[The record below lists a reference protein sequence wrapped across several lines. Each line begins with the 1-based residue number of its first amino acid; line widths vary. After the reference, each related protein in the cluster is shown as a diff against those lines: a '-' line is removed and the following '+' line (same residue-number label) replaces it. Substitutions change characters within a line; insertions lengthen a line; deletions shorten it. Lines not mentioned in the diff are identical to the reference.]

1 MIFEKI
7 TVVHTVWYC
16 YIAKRVNAS
25 VHWLRG
31 NFWGGGVW
39 KHTSNLWKHT
49 DYIYCMLP
57 MRVYL
62 LHCIGNIQIIHSL
75 TFNFN
80 LGHVLL
86 YLIYRLLFFNY
97 IFYIFTS
104 AYNSLQFRPTVIW
117 VQQPQTSNSD
127 RSCLTY

>member
-39 KHTSNLWKHT
+39 KQLRIIWKHT

-57 MRVYL
+57 MRVYF
-62 LHCIGNIQIIHSL
+62 I
-75 TFNFN
+75 TV
-80 LGHVLL
+80 VLVVPVL
-86 YLIYRLLFFNY
+86 E
-97 IFYIFTS
+97 T
-104 AYNSLQFRPTVIW
+104 
-117 VQQPQTSNSD
+117 
-127 RSCLTY
+127 

>member
-31 NFWGGGVW
+31 NFWGGRVW

-49 DYIYCMLP
+49 DYSTVC
-57 MRVYL
+57 
-62 LHCIGNIQIIHSL
+62 CNAS
-75 TFNFN
+75 
-80 LGHVLL
+80 VL
-86 YLIYRLLFFNY
+86 YYSIEE
-97 IFYIFTS
+97 T
-104 AYNSLQFRPTVIW
+104 
-117 VQQPQTSNSD
+117 
-127 RSCLTY
+127 